1 MLQFTLSVIISAA
14 CLLSEPDSIA
24 IRTELL
30 RNEALALTEKATKQ
44 GVISGKQKDSLI
56 LEINRLAAVEP
67 DAGINS
73 LESFIRQLDDEYD
86 TYMRIA
92 DKSAEA
98 IIERY
103 EWLFHKP
110 LTLPSDYIDPR
121 EAIMR
126 NNEYTASV
134 VLKSIMDNLNAERLW
149 GWQRWLQ
156 RNGFYLFGNAGVY
169 SGKLIPQMGG
179 LYYIPV
185 PGGAPSPENPY
196 TSGRFKDWRM
206 K

>member
-1 MLQFTLSVIISAA
+1 MLLFTLSVLISAPF
-14 CLLSEPDSIA
+14 LLSEPDSTA
-24 IRTELL
+24 IRAELL
-30 RNEALALTEKATKQ
+30 RSEALTLTEKATKQ
-44 GVISGKQKDSLI
+44 GVISEKKKDSLV
-56 LEINRLAAVEP
+56 LEINRLAAIEP
-67 DAGINS
+67 DVSINS
-73 LESFIRQLDDEYD
+73 LESFIRKLDDEYD
-86 TYMRIA
+86 AYMRIA
-92 DKSAEA
+92 DRSAEA

-156 RNGFYLFGNAGVY
+156 RNGFYLLGNAGVY

-179 LYYIPV
+179 LYYISV
-185 PGGAPSPENPY
+185 PGGAPPPENPY
-196 TSGRFKDWRM
+196 TSERFKDWMM

>member
-1 MLQFTLSVIISAA
+1 MLLFTLSVLISAPF
-14 CLLSEPDSIA
+14 LLSEPDSTA
-24 IRTELL
+24 IRAELL
-30 RNEALALTEKATKQ
+30 RSEALTLTEKATKQ
-44 GVISGKQKDSLI
+44 GVISEKKKDSLF
-56 LEINRLAAVEP
+56 LEINRLAAIEP
-67 DAGINS
+67 DVSINS
-73 LESFIRQLDDEYD
+73 LESFIRKLDDEYD
-86 TYMRIA
+86 AYMRIA
-92 DKSAEA
+92 DRSAEA

-103 EWLFHKP
+103 EWMFHKP

-156 RNGFYLFGNAGVY
+156 RNGFYLLGNAGVY

-179 LYYIPV
+179 LYYITV
-185 PGGAPSPENPY
+185 PGGAPPPENPY
-196 TSGRFKDWRM
+196 TSGKFKDWMM

>member
-1 MLQFTLSVIISAA
+1 MLLFTLSVLISAPF
-14 CLLSEPDSIA
+14 LLSEPDSTA
-24 IRTELL
+24 IRAELL
-30 RNEALALTEKATKQ
+30 RGEALTLTEKATKQ
-44 GVISGKQKDSLI
+44 GVISEKKKDSLF
-56 LEINRLAAVEP
+56 LEINRLAAIEP
-67 DAGINS
+67 DVSINS
-73 LESFIRQLDDEYD
+73 LESFIRKLDDEYD
-86 TYMRIA
+86 AYMRIA

-179 LYYIPV
+179 LYYISV
-185 PGGAPSPENPY
+185 PGGAPPPENPY
-196 TSGRFKDWRM
+196 TSGRFKDWMM

>member
-1 MLQFTLSVIISAA
+1 MLLFTLSVLISAPF
-14 CLLSEPDSIA
+14 LLSEPDSTA
-24 IRTELL
+24 IRAELL
-30 RNEALALTEKATKQ
+30 RSEALTLTEKATKQ
-44 GVISGKQKDSLI
+44 GVISSRQKDSLV
-56 LEINRLAAVEP
+56 LEINRLAAIEP
-67 DAGINS
+67 DVSINS
-73 LESFIRQLDDEYD
+73 LESFIRKLDDEYD
-86 TYMRIA
+86 AYMRIA

-103 EWLFHKP
+103 EWMFHKP
-110 LTLPSDYIDPR
+110 LSLPSDYIDPR
-121 EAIMR
+121 ETIMR

-156 RNGFYLFGNAGVY
+156 RNGFYLLGNAGVY

-179 LYYIPV
+179 LYYLSV
-185 PGGAPSPENPY
+185 PGGAPPPENPY
-196 TSGRFKDWRM
+196 TSGRFKDWMM

>member
-1 MLQFTLSVIISAA
+1 MLLFTLFVLIYAPF
-14 CLLSEPDSIA
+14 LLSEPDSTA
-24 IRTELL
+24 IRAELL
-30 RNEALALTEKATKQ
+30 RGEALTLTEKATKQ
-44 GVISGKQKDSLI
+44 GVISSRQKDSLV
-56 LEINRLAAVEP
+56 LEINRLAAIEP
-67 DAGINS
+67 DVSINS
-73 LESFIRQLDDEYD
+73 LESFIRKLDDEYD
-86 TYMRIA
+86 AYMRIA

-103 EWLFHKP
+103 EWMFHKP

-179 LYYIPV
+179 LYYISV
-185 PGGAPSPENPY
+185 PGGAPPPENPY
-196 TSGRFKDWRM
+196 TSERFKDWMM